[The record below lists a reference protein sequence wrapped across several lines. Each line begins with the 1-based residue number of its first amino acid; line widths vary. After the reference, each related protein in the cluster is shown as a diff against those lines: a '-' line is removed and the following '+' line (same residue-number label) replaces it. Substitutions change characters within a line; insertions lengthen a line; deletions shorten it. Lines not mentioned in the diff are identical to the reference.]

1 MAQGKYL
8 VIQDDDDIMPPDR
21 LKKQVAYMENN
32 PQIGISVGL
41 IRFMDLNGRFYAN
54 QGYLPT
60 TEFEIKFMDTF

>member
-32 PQIGISVGL
+32 P
-41 IRFMDLNGRFYAN
+41 
-54 QGYLPT
+54 
-60 TEFEIKFMDTF
+60 